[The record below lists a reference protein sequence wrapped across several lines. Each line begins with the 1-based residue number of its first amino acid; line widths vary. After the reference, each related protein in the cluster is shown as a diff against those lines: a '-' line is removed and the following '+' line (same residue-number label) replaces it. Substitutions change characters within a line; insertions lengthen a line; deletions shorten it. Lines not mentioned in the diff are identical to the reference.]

1 VAVAPCLFS
10 AREVIISQV
19 RRAAAAAGV
28 DIAVETALGPR
39 ARWREPALVVLDA
52 ALLPEIM
59 AAGLPR
65 REQVYVVDTDQID
78 PQRWDWCVRVGAERV
93 VVLPDAEDDL
103 VAALGEVGATGPGD
117 GVVIAVTG
125 ARGGAGASVFA
136 VALALAAQRGT
147 RPVVLADADPWSA
160 GLDVLLGLE
169 GGPGVVSTGHP
180 PQGRLP
186 AGTLLRAL
194 PSVKIGR
201 GRLSVLL
208 PSRGTGEPISA
219 ELLSAVMVAGR
230 RAGAVL
236 VVDVPRHPWPP
247 ADGVV
252 EGADL
257 TVVVVP
263 SDVQGCFGAARLLS
277 RLAEFDPTVGLVVR
291 GPSPGGIGPDDVTA
305 ALAADVVAR
314 MRPEPGLERR
324 IESGRPPGEN
334 ARGPLGRAARAVLGS
349 VGVAL

>member
-1 VAVAPCLFS
+1 VPCLFS
-10 AREVIISQV
+10 AREAIISQV

-28 DIAVETALGPR
+28 EVTVETVVGSR
-39 ARWREPALVVLDA
+39 TRWRESPLVVVDA
-52 ALLPEIM
+52 VKLPEVL
-59 AAGLPR
+59 AAGFPR
-65 REQVYVVDTDQID
+65 RERVYVVDTEEID
-78 PQRWDWCVRVGAERV
+78 SQRWEWCVRAGAERV
-93 VVLPDAEDDL
+93 LVLPGDEDDL
-103 VAALGEVGATGPGD
+103 VGALGEAGAAGPGD
-117 GVVIAVTG
+117 GLVIAVTG

-160 GLDVLLGLE
+160 GLDVLLGME
-169 GGPGVVSTGHP
+169 GGPDVVSTVDP

-194 PSVKIGR
+194 PSVRIGR

-208 PSRGTGEPISA
+208 PSRGTGEPVSS
-219 ELLSAVMVAGR
+219 ELLSAVVAAGR

-236 VVDVPRHPWPP
+236 VVDIPRHPWPP
-247 ADGVV
+247 GDGVV
-252 EGADL
+252 ESADL
-257 TVVVVP
+257 AVVVVP
-263 SDVQGCFGAARLLS
+263 SDVQGCFGGARLLS

-305 ALAADVVAR
+305 ALAAAVLAR

-349 VGVAL
+349 LGVAS